1 MPRATNKY
9 AFESKIWGGL
19 ANLALQLT
27 GNCGEGY
34 GFRAVLNK
42 EGCLMTIYSQAFFP
56 DFRDRGKE
64 SEAMLFY
71 DPFEGPEYQFIKWS
85 NAKLETI
92 ERILNI
98 RFTPEDFVAKDG
110 SKLELFPSSHG
121 VMF

>member
-9 AFESKIWGGL
+9 PFESKIWGGL
-19 ANLALQLT
+19 TNLALQLT
-27 GNCGEGY
+27 GNSEEGY
-34 GFRAVLNK
+34 GFKAALNK

-64 SEAMLFY
+64 SEATLFY
-71 DPFEGPEYQFIKWS
+71 DPFEGPEYQYISWS
-85 NAKLETI
+85 NAEKETV

-98 RFTPEDFVAKDG
+98 QFTPEDFVGRDG
-110 SKLELFPSSHG
+110 SKLEYFPSSHG